1 MATCGMTMPPI
12 SEADFLRQVT
22 DLADLYG
29 WRWVHF
35 RPAQTLRG
43 WRTPVSGPLGKGW
56 PDLVLVK
63 PERGVI
69 FAELKG
75 DKGRPTPEQAEVL
88 RWLHLT
94 GVGTCVSAYV
104 WRPRDFD
111 EVVRVL
117 SK

>member
-1 MATCGMTMPPI
+1 MNI
-12 SEADFLRQVT
+12 SERDWLVQVT

-29 WRWVHF
+29 WKWVHF

-56 PDLVLVK
+56 PDLVMAKASHLLFV
-63 PERGVI
+63 
-69 FAELKG
+69 ELKS
-75 DKGRPTPEQAEVL
+75 DKGKMESEQVDVLAWLMATGAE
-88 RWLHLT
+88 T
-94 GVGTCVSAYV
+94 YV

-117 SK
+117 SGA